1 MMQLHLIKR
10 LTRQSEGA
18 AAVEFALIA
27 PMLIMVLMGMF
38 DVGYTLYAN
47 VTLQGAVQQAAR
59 KATVES
65 GQSTW
70 SLMDNAVRRQVGL
83 VVPNANVTFNR
94 KSYSNFSNVSMP
106 EDYTDVNGNGQCNAG
121 EPFEDANGN
130 GIWDQDRG
138 ANGMGG
144 ARDAVL
150 YTVTVT
156 YRRPFPMA
164 TLIGLPRDVTSVAK
178 TVLRNQPYDSQRSL
192 AIPGTCA

>member
-1 MMQLHLIKR
+1 MKKPNILRRIV
-10 LTRQSEGA
+10 RQKDGV

-27 PMLIMVLMGMF
+27 PMLITVLMGMF
-38 DVGYTLYAN
+38 DIGFTLYAN

-70 SLMDNAVRRQVGL
+70 SLMDNAVRKQVKM
-83 VVPNANVTFNR
+83 VVPHATVAFTR
-94 KSYSNFSNVSMP
+94 KAYSNFSKIGMP
-106 EDYTDVNGNGQCNAG
+106 EDFTDVNANGTCNAG

-130 GIWDQDRG
+130 GLWDQDRG
-138 ANGMGG
+138 ATGMGG

-156 YRRPFPMA
+156 YKRPFPMA
-164 TLIGLPRDVTSVAK
+164 TMIGLPANVTSVAK
-178 TVLRNQPYDSQRSL
+178 TVLRNQPYDAQRSL
-192 AIPGTCA
+192 AKPGTCA

>member
-1 MMQLHLIKR
+1 MKKPHLLRRIV
-10 LTRQSEGA
+10 RQEDGA
-18 AAVEFALIA
+18 AAVEFALIT
-27 PMLIMVLMGMF
+27 PMLITVLMGMF
-38 DVGYTLYAN
+38 DIGFTLYAN

-70 SLMDNAVRRQVGL
+70 SLMDNAVSKQVKM
-83 VVPNANVTFNR
+83 VVPHATVAFNR
-94 KSYSNFSNVSMP
+94 KAYSNFSKIGMP
-106 EDYTDVNGNGQCNAG
+106 EDFTDVNNNGSCNAG

-130 GIWDQDRG
+130 GLWDQDRG

-156 YRRPFPMA
+156 YKRPFPMA
-164 TLIGLPRDVTSVAK
+164 TMIGLPANVTSVAK
-178 TVLRNQPYDSQRSL
+178 TVLRNQPYDAQRNL
-192 AIPGTCA
+192 AKPGTCT

>member
-1 MMQLHLIKR
+1 MTQSSLIR
-10 LTRQSEGA
+10 RVTRQTDGA

-27 PMLIMVLMGMF
+27 PMLIMVIMGLF
-38 DVGYTLYAN
+38 DVGYSLYAN

-59 KATVES
+59 KSTVEG
-65 GQSTW
+65 GQANW
-70 SLMDNAVRRQVGL
+70 SLMDNAVRKQVRS
-83 VVPNANVTFNR
+83 VVPGATVTFTR
-94 KSYSNFSNVSMP
+94 KSYANFSKIGIP
-106 EDYTDVNGNGQCNAG
+106 EDFTDVNHSGTCNAG

-138 ANGMGG
+138 ATGMGG

-156 YRRPFPMA
+156 YKRPFPMA
-164 TLIGLPRDVTSVAK
+164 TVVGLPANITQVGK

-192 AIPGTCA
+192 AKPGTCT